1 MSRYQEQVLEL
12 LRQGLGAVAVQEDD
26 LRSYTTA
33 FQASDPAGAAEP
45 RPVLAWDT
53 EDGFVPPVGY
63 PEEMPETTDLVEAL
77 EFILNYRGEAIFV
90 LDCRKVDW
98 TQGEARLRRTLKQL
112 SMKLVNKPAAIALLA
127 VSPAFPASLAERV
140 TCIGEAAEQVEPAR
154 AAPAAGAGAAAPAKA
169 STADDYR
176 DLRDLRRFD
185 TPEWEGRLD
194 RMTPDEVNKV
204 FSCGA
209 YRDSLERVR
218 ELRTALKG
226 RLARKDA
233 IVDAVCAA
241 AVAQLPTVLIGPP
254 GTAKSNLIRCFCEG
268 LGLTAHHQDTQGQG
282 GAEDGGAGGRN
293 GRGYFEYLLTRYTT
307 PEEIF
312 GPIHVQDLIDRQT
325 YRRVT
330 AGYLPRAQIAF
341 LDEIFKASSAIL
353 NTLLTLLNE
362 RLFYNG
368 GRAERVPLIMV
379 FAASNEA
386 PVDENLR
393 ALYDRFPL
401 RLDCPSVAD
410 EHAGELLSCAWQQAY
425 DRQFS
430 VQQLSIRQCACANDL
445 RLLRHVIR
453 VRFGGRNPG
462 ERGRGQFDFEQE
474 FLRFFRSLR
483 SDFAISDRTVSLL
496 LGYCRAQALLNNQ
509 SELTSAELDVFKHI
523 SWDEAGTGEL
533 ERLVNNMKRG
543 INR

>member
-1 MSRYQEQVLEL
+1 MSKHQDQVLEL
-12 LRQGLGAVAVQEDD
+12 LRQGLGAIAVQEDD
-26 LRSYTTA
+26 FRSYMAA
-33 FQASDPAGAAEP
+33 FQASDPAGAPEP
-45 RPVLAWDT
+45 RPVLTWDT

-63 PEEMPETTDLVEAL
+63 PEDLPTTIDLVEAL
-77 EFILNYRGEAIFV
+77 EFVLTYRGEAVFV
-90 LDCRKVDW
+90 LDCRNVDW

-112 SMKLVNKPAAIALLA
+112 SMKLVNKPSTIALFVVA
-127 VSPAFPASLAERV
+127 QSFPTSLAERV
-140 TCIGEAAEQVEPAR
+140 TWIGEETSAESAR
-154 AAPAAGAGAAAPAKA
+154 GAPAAEAAPAKP
-169 STADDYR
+169 SQTEEYR

-185 TPEWEGRLD
+185 TPEWELRLNS
-194 RMTPDEVNKV
+194 MTPEEVDKLI
-204 FSCGA
+204 SCGA
-209 YRDSLERVR
+209 YRDPLERIR
-218 ELRTALKG
+218 ELRTSLKG
-226 RLARKDA
+226 RFARKDA
-233 IVDAVCAA
+233 VVDALCAA
-241 AVAQLPTVLIGPP
+241 AIAQVPTVLIGPP
-254 GTAKSNLIRCFCEG
+254 GTAKSNLIRAFCEG
-268 LGLTAHHQDTQGQG
+268 LGLTAHHQ
-282 GAEDGGAGGRN
+282 EDSAGSDGLGSGR
-293 GRGYFEYLLTRYTT
+293 RYFEYLLTRYTT

-330 AGYLPRAQIAF
+330 AGYLPQAQISF

-368 GRAERVPLIMV
+368 GRAERVPLMMV

-386 PVDENLR
+386 PVDENLQ

-410 EHAGELLSCAWQQAY
+410 EHVGELLNCAWQQAY

-430 VQQLSIRQCACANDL
+430 AQQLSLRSCACTNDL

-453 VRFGGRNPG
+453 VRFGGRSPG

-483 SDFAISDRTVSLL
+483 TDFSISDRTLSLL

-509 SELTSAELDVFKHI
+509 SELTSAELDVFKLVA
-523 SWDEAGTGEL
+523 WDDAGTGEL